1 MVSVEQAPN
10 NVYQR
15 GNKVRTLCVLG
26 REVGGRQRPDMYWNL
41 DKYPNSSKR
50 CYELQDIHKDLSNI
64 TDVFPE
70 VARATRMHLEGKAFV
85 YLLLAFFVLLN

>member
-1 MVSVEQAPN
+1 MSTREGIKLELSV
-10 NVYQR
+10 
-15 GNKVRTLCVLG
+15 CW
-26 REVGGRQRPDMYWNL
+26 GGRWGG
-41 DKYPNSSKR
+41 DKDQTCIGTWTNTPI
-50 CYELQDIHKDLSNI
+50 QAKDVMNFKGLSNI